1 MEKISLFTSSDYI
14 LNRWKEYLDT
24 YDLAVIKHQ
33 DELLELKNNLLI
45 FSTDIELKYEEVVV
59 SKLLKNTN
67 KVLVLDSSPKLE
79 IAHKWLSLGVDGYGN
94 TLMSKIYLNSC
105 VESISNGLIW
115 IVPEITIQLIKE
127 LSKEIVNNDEMILSK
142 LTKTEKQIALLLKS
156 GYSNYGIGE
165 ELKISINTVKTH
177 IKSIYLKLGVNDR
190 VSFIHLFVKDN

>member
-1 MEKISLFTSSDYI
+1 MEQISLFTSSDYI
-14 LNRWKEYLDT
+14 LNRWKEYLYT

-45 FSTDIELKYEEVVV
+45 FSTDTEVKEEVVV
-59 SKLLKNTN
+59 SKLLKNAN
-67 KVLVLDSSPKLE
+67 KILVLDSSPKLE
-79 IAHKWLSLGVDGYGN
+79 IAHKWLSLGVHGYGN

-115 IVPEITIQLIKE
+115 IVPEITMQLIKE
-127 LSKEIVNNDEMILSK
+127 LSKEIVNNNEVILSK

-156 GYSNYGIGE
+156 GYSNYEISE